1 VLILPVDNSRA
12 SPYSVKNFSVSPA
25 GSSLFRPVPA
35 GCALRAFAPITGI
48 HFKEDGQMKRSWIGA
63 VVALV
68 MCGAFIGGCCC
79 PGGGSSTTTSETNIT
94 TTTTGQ
100 QLIDLQKAYESG
112 AISEKD
118 YNKKKQEIL
127 DKSK

>member
-1 VLILPVDNSRA
+1 
-12 SPYSVKNFSVSPA
+12 
-25 GSSLFRPVPA
+25 
-35 GCALRAFAPITGI
+35 
-48 HFKEDGQMKRSWIGA
+48 MKRSWIGA